1 MSITYTPQNFSNK
14 NDLLPGDPDKLLDG
28 ADFDREFGAISTAFA
43 SAAGTASPSFS
54 GTASFDTVTT
64 LGDVTIGG
72 NLSITGRIVEDT
84 VVNLSFSGTYALGS
98 GTAALVFHTAN
109 GNVTYTDS
117 VVEGQNITL
126 MLDIGSN
133 SVTWPTGIRWVGG
146 YVPDL
151 DTSNSNVLSIWKVNN
166 TLFGSWGGSVN
177 AS

>member
-84 VVNLSFSGTYALGS
+84 VVNLAFSGSYALGS

-126 MLDIGSN
+126 MLNLGNNVI
-133 SVTWPTGIRWVGG
+133 TWPDIKWVGG
-146 YVPDL
+146 SLPDL
-151 DTSNSNVLSIWKVNN
+151 DPSAHNIISLWKVNGI
-166 TLFGSWGGSVN
+166 LFGSWGGSVD